1 MTPERPAKPAA
12 QALLDCYIGS
22 MSVPADPLT
31 LLSKALDQ
39 TGAIIAA
46 IREDQRTLPTPC
58 RSWDVEA
65 LTQHLLVDLEQFTVR
80 ARGGTPDWSTAK
92 AGEPESNVTE
102 AYRKGASE
110 LLAAWRQA
118 GDLSGTVEL
127 PGMGKV
133 PARFPVDQQIAEF
146 AVHAWDLTT
155 AAGQSTDLDPEV
167 GAAALGWA
175 SKALRPEFRGDEAD
189 GKAFG
194 IEVSIPADAPVYDR
208 LAAFFGRTP
217 G

>member
-1 MTPERPAKPAA
+1 
-12 QALLDCYIGS
+12 
-22 MSVPADPLT
+22 MSEPVHPLT

-39 TGAIIAA
+39 TGTVIAA
-46 IREDQRTLPTPC
+46 IQEDQRALPTPC

-65 LTQHLLVDLEQFTVR
+65 LTQHLLDDLEKFAVR

-92 AGEPESNVTE
+92 AGERETDVTD
-102 AYRKGASE
+102 AYRKGADE

-118 GDLSGTVEL
+118 GDLTGAVEL
-127 PGMGKV
+127 PGLGKV

-146 AVHAWDLTT
+146 AVHSWDL
-155 AAGQSTDLDPEV
+155 ARAVRQPTDLDPEV

-194 IEVSIPADAPVYDR
+194 IEVSVPADAPVYDR